1 LFNQGESGSTLADG
15 GFLQQLASRTDS
27 LLQVAFLTGRTAGIP
42 YDSTHGQYHRRT
54 VKATAEAT
62 GGSLNDVSAGLGQ
75 RNVGSF
81 KEIFDNFRQS
91 YVLRY
96 TVKGVPPGGWH
107 TVSVRTPKFPQYT
120 VQHRKGYMG
129 R

>member
-1 LFNQGESGSTLADG
+1 MD
-15 GFLQQLASRTDS
+15 
-27 LLQVAFLTGRTAGIP
+27 AFKT
-42 YDSTHGQYHRRT
+42 
-54 VKATAEAT
+54 
-62 GGSLNDVSAGLGQ
+62 
-75 RNVGSF
+75 
-81 KEIFDNFRQS
+81 IFDNFRQS
-91 YVLRY
+91 YVLQY